1 MTLPEV
7 DPTRFEEEW
16 AEDQEVLANLAE
28 NGDKPE
34 LMRSVDVSFCGSDA
48 DLDRLADDAE
58 SLGFTVLEREETEEG
73 EMALFL
79 ARDQKADAASIKA
92 LTLLCLQIELLYDL
106 DYEGWGCM
114 AETGMIL

>member
-7 DPTRFEEEW
+7 DPKRFEEEW

-48 DLDRLADDAE
+48 E
-58 SLGFTVLEREETEEG
+58 SLGFTVLEREETEDG